1 MYDFTFD
8 CCQGSFVVVINLIL
22 YFTYFSGADTY
33 GNDFPAQNCFL
44 TSRHKANCGRMTNFP
59 QTLLPHCYRIGCPG
73 SLQFYIGVPLTTVH
87 RIYFPLPFVLL
98 LAIGFDLVIRML
110 DSVMK
115 INILDVLG

>member
-1 MYDFTFD
+1 
-8 CCQGSFVVVINLIL
+8 
-22 YFTYFSGADTY
+22 
-33 GNDFPAQNCFL
+33 
-44 TSRHKANCGRMTNFP
+44 MTNFP
-59 QTLLPHCYRIGCPG
+59 QNLLPHCYRIGCPG

-115 INILDVLG
+115 INVLDVLG